1 MAARKRQPQS
11 NVIPRIMTQRNTNR
25 IVDAGIA
32 LGTLYV
38 GAGVLGSIAGAF
50 KK

>member
-1 MAARKRQPQS
+1 MERATDK
-11 NVIPRIMTQRNTNR
+11 V
-25 IVDAGIA
+25 VDAGI
-32 LGTLYV
+32 LMGTLYV